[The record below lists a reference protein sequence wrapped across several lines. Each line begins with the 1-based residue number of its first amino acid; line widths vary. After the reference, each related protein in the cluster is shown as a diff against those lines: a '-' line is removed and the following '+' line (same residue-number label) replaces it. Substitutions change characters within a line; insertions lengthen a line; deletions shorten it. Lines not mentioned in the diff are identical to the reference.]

1 MSEIILDF
9 NNTAAGHTE
18 TTSGDGTV
26 FHSLGDL
33 VESNVAGP
41 ATPIVANLKN
51 TAGVATGIS
60 FFQTTTGGTN
70 PGFSGPVG
78 PYTGDAAWMEIQP
91 VNDLGL
97 RYWATGLGEQRVFGF
112 GNLDPSKTYRVE
124 GYSGRDTTGSRLT
137 DWVIGAVTRTIEAVG
152 NTTTTA
158 IFTGLSGDADNRI
171 IITVDEGG
179 GDSTF
184 GYAGALRLVE
194 ESTGPSI
201 TNIDGGTTFTPGAS
215 VVMNGSDFSTTGGS
229 LTIGGVA
236 QTITNRTA
244 TAITFTAV
252 RGGNPYDQNLT
263 LTYTDASSNTAA
275 LTVQQVAGANED
287 AVTAANPNTVDE
299 ASLWTG
305 LVDTSTGNPIT
316 IVDGDQ
322 ALLKDVNALGNLTAT
337 PAGEIS
343 ANTEG
348 NFVVQIRLASEG
360 IWGSD
365 QTVTFSEPDT
375 TAPAITSVSVPAS
388 ATYAIG
394 QALNFTANWA
404 ESVDIGG
411 VPAIN
416 FTIGGQARQANYAS
430 GTGTAASLFSCTVQ
444 EGDEGG
450 ISVTS
455 LTLDGGTIRDA
466 ALNDANLTLNAVG
479 NTSGITVD
487 GVRPV
492 VSVNSASTSNTTP
505 TITGDA
511 GDATSL
517 TLVVT
522 GIGTYNPI
530 PSGGTWSQQL
540 PLSAV
545 GDYPMTLNGQD
556 AAGNA
561 AIQSAAT
568 LSIVEAIVKGNF
580 RIGFKRSAKRPI
592 KGSIKEAIKS

>member
-1 MSEIILDF
+1 MATEVRIDF
-9 NNTAAGHTE
+9 SNSGVAEAVLSAAGQFYTRLGGANKGGTGTLATALRDTSNLA
-18 TTSGDGTV
+18 TTFTFVQTAGAAASGFNGVDAPGSGAAAWVNWTLDEQW
-26 FHSLGDL
+26 LGD
-33 VESNVAGP
+33 NV
-41 ATPIVANLKN
+41 TRIC
-51 TAGVATGIS
+51 
-60 FFQTTTGGTN
+60 
-70 PGFSGPVG
+70 
-78 PYTGDAAWMEIQP
+78 
-91 VNDLGL
+91 
-97 RYWATGLGEQRVFGF
+97 GF
-112 GNLDPSKTYRVE
+112 GNLDPAKLYTIE
-124 GYSGRDTTGSRLT
+124 ATGSR
-137 DWVIGAVTRTIEAVG
+137 E
-152 NTTTTA
+152 TTGTV
-158 IFTGLSGDADNRI
+158 R
-171 IITVDEGG
+171 TVDFTVGG
-179 GDSTF
+179 STQKIDIAGNSTLTAKFTDLSPDGSNQILITIATAGDSTTTF
-184 GYAGALRLVE
+184 NYVNAMRLIEQGA
-194 ESTGPSI
+194 TGPSI
-201 TNIDGGTTFTPGAS
+201 TNIDGGTTFAPGAS

-229 LTIGGVA
+229 LTIDGVA

-263 LTYTDASSNTAA
+263 LTYTDASSNTAT

-337 PAGEIS
+337 PAGKIS

-416 FTIGGQARQANYAS
+416 FTIGGQTRQANYAS
-430 GTGTAASLFSCTVQ
+430 GTGTAASLFSYTVQ

-487 GVRPV
+487 GVRPI

-545 GDYPMTLNGQD
+545 GDYPMTLNGTD
-556 AAGNA
+556 ANGNA
-561 AIQSAAT
+561 AVEAAAT
-568 LSIVEAIVKGNF
+568 LSIVEEVLAAIASIRQPIKSTV
-580 RIGFKRSAKRPI
+580 RQPLKRSI
-592 KGSIKEAIKS
+592 